1 MTILILSAIGWGII
15 WNNTKESLEEKFE
28 NGVEINEFRFDKQL
42 GHYKKV
48 IDEDT
53 YYTLPNQSM
62 PGYFDFVLHFHNAVL
77 DYYTE
82 ENEEN
87 IQIRWSGKNKDEE
100 LEHTVFCLDK
110 YGNYKYTLSEIQEKE
125 LRETNPNI
133 STVLKDGK
141 KIYESIYFKN

>member
-1 MTILILSAIGWGII
+1 MDEIWGPD
-15 WNNTKESLEEKFE
+15 TETDTHTLEVHISRLREKFKE
-28 NGVEINEFRFDKQL
+28 NPDFEIVTAVSYTHLDV
-42 GHYKKV
+42 YKR
-48 IDEDT
+48 
-53 YYTLPNQSM
+53 Q
-62 PGYFDFVLHFHNAVL
+62 
-77 DYYTE
+77 
-82 ENEEN
+82 
-87 IQIRWSGKNKDEE
+87 E